1 MSQRSL
7 LFSKSVKQLVDKEKT
22 WVLLENDFHD
32 VLDSKGNI
40 IYRYKSCIDN
50 YTYEYK
56 DENGIKHSKT
66 VKKNVF
72 VHFSQSYNEKS

>member
-56 DENGIKHSKT
+56 DELKERKDYEHQKQR
-66 VKKNVF
+66 KKSMGKVRDM
-72 VHFSQSYNEKS
+72 

>member
-40 IYRYKSCIDN
+40 IEAVTN
-50 YTYEYK
+50 
-56 DENGIKHSKT
+56 
-66 VKKNVF
+66 KK
-72 VHFSQSYNEKS
+72 